1 METNTKTQKSVREE
15 FLQKNVP
22 CGLLTLQHV
31 ARKKKKLFQALLN
44 FLIFIKYPLYPP
56 SLKILF
62 AKFSFS
68 LA

>member
-31 ARKKKKLFQALLN
+31 ARKKKKKTFPSSSE
-44 FLIFIKYPLYPP
+44 FPDLY
-56 SLKILF
+56 
-62 AKFSFS
+62 
-68 LA
+68 